1 MNILSHLHDIYKALK
16 IVYKIMLNNCK
27 QKKSIIYMFIS
38 VTYKLCTEI
47 TKVWSIES
55 RIRKIDKT
63 VVLGTQ

>member
-1 MNILSHLHDIYKALK
+1 MIYKALK
-16 IVYKIMLNNCK
+16 IVYKITLNNFK
-27 QKKSIIYMFIS
+27 QKNQFIYTFIS

>member
-1 MNILSHLHDIYKALK
+1 MNILSHLHDIYQALK
-16 IVYKIMLNNCK
+16 IAYKIMLNNCK

-38 VTYKLCTEI
+38 VTYKLCTEV